1 MYGNNVPWSKTASDK
16 GGGRTLVKQ
25 HRAGG
30 GSAGVHKE
38 FHLLN
43 SMLMTAGWKHF
54 SDGCL

>member
-43 SMLMTAGWKHF
+43 SMLMTAG
-54 SDGCL
+54 